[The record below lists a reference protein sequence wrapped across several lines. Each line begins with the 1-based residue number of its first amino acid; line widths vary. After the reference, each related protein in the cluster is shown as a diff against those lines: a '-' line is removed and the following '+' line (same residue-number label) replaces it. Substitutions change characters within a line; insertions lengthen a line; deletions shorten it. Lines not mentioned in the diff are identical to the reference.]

1 MSYLVLLSRHGT
13 TSVCNDSL
21 RKPSNKPHNAE
32 LKLLEPHLFTE
43 TDEGGE
49 FLSARLSFV
58 NHKKYIMIYGRC
70 SGISGKKNFW

>member
-1 MSYLVLLSRHGT
+1 MSYPLLLSRHGT

-21 RKPSNKPHNAE
+21 RKPSNKLHDAK

-49 FLSARLSFV
+49 FLSARLSKFAL
-58 NHKKYIMIYGRC
+58 
-70 SGISGKKNFW
+70 